1 MNKYR
6 VFFFNQKTN
15 ETDSLIVE
23 ARTSGEAEGMLIAYF
38 ASQGIDVDDDEVS
51 AHLTLEDSK

>member
-15 ETDSLIVE
+15 QTDSLVVE
-23 ARTSGEAEGMLIAYF
+23 ARSHGEAEGMLIAYF
-38 ASQGIDVDDDEVS
+38 ASQGIDVDDSQVN
-51 AHLTLEDSK
+51 AHLTLEDLQ